1 MKFRPV
7 VTHALAAVTVLACA
21 GLNGGAQ
28 AQRSGPALEIFSHL
42 RNDTVIVSH
51 SKNFNISSGALMQ
64 LLVGVSK

>member
-28 AQRSGPALEIFSHL
+28 ARRSGPA
-42 RNDTVIVSH
+42 RNFFTSEKRHRDCFTQQKLQHFQRRSDAAPGG
-51 SKNFNISSGALMQ
+51 SE
-64 LLVGVSK
+64 

>member
-28 AQRSGPALEIFSHL
+28 ARRSGPASSA
-42 RNDTVIVSH
+42 TVSH
-51 SKNFNISSGALMQ
+51 SKNFNISIGALMQ